1 MTVEIVNV
9 ADLEDPDDSEGRT
22 YRQVNATKSHKIPIG
37 AFVEL
42 EDGARAWVVHHGRD
56 CDQTPLYYLCL
67 DKNNTEPMF
76 DKFMNTGWYGGFAAS
91 SLKILSTPED
101 S

>member
-1 MTVEIVNV
+1 MTVEIVNI

-22 YRQVNATKSHKIPIG
+22 FRQVNATKSHEIPIG
-37 AFVEL
+37 TFVEL
-42 EDGARAWVVHHGRD
+42 DSGARSWVVHHGRD

-67 DKNNTEPMF
+67 DKDNIEPRFEKM
-76 DKFMNTGWYGGFAAS
+76 MNPGWDGGWSAAS
-91 SLKILSTPED
+91 LTVLPPPED